1 MHSML
6 LCRSW
11 SSRRVI
17 NGAWV
22 QGHQPQS
29 VYNEHFFEPSGTTSN
44 HQPNR
49 NKSAEGTGWTILVL
63 RGKKPTSVWWTK
75 SATKHAVKLLRAM
88 LPLTELLC
96 EFPSEK
102 KQCRPISCRPCKC
115 YSTRLG
121 ESWYSIVSIPCIART
136 SLVLGSFWVLSE
148 MLTARPTILDPQH
161 PDATRP
167 EFKVGPLSILIVI
180 DRNRWK
186 LNNHKSI

>member
-29 VYNEHFFEPSGTTSN
+29 VYNEHFLEPSGTTSN

-63 RGKKPTSVWWTK
+63 RGKKNTSVWWTK

-102 KQCRPISCRPCKC
+102 KQSRPISCWPCKC

-136 SLVLGSFWVLSE
+136 SLVLGSIRDADS
-148 MLTARPTILDPQH
+148 PTDHIGPSTPRCNTPRIQSWTTLHLDSN
-161 PDATRP
+161 RP
-167 EFKVGPLSILIVI
+167 E
-180 DRNRWK
+180 
-186 LNNHKSI
+186 